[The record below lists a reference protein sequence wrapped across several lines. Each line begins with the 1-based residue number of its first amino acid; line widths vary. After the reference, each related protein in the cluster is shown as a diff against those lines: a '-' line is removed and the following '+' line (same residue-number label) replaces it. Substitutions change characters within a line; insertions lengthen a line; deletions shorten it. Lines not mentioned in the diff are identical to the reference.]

1 MILEEFCKL
10 LSNPQSDL
18 GVLDYKEVIILIK
31 YLSLLLGVLILVPI
45 LYLFPLRLNNKIKL
59 QLVLASL
66 LVSVLGMLSSSI
78 MEWWQTSLIL
88 FLLAGLLAYF
98 IGKKNAPIEEGI
110 QTSTLVAIGQSSFI
124 PIVEADKGDALIEPE
139 VGTKDP
145 AEQPEV
151 IDDVVLPENTSD
163 IENDELALS
172 QMDWFPQDE
181 SLELAR
187 RVELQGPIENT
198 EDPINHSDE
207 PLEPLIED
215 GDKRSE
221 IFEALEEWTPDIDV
235 EEPVSHSSLQ
245 LEMEEAVQPSEIEI
259 EIPVLESESLKSD
272 KETKLEEEGQ
282 LLEEAD
288 QVLPD
293 YTLTRAILESMLEEL
308 HSNKKL
314 MSSDDFETY
323 AQSHLIPTLP
333 DLDYYLFASI
343 LRDHYLETEQA
354 DKLLALLISL
364 EERFYV
370 YEPLREEIQFFK
382 KQYSKY

>member
-1 MILEEFCKL
+1 M